1 MNDATRNTGDT
12 GTRSDQQEASLV
24 LITGMSG
31 AGRKEAATVLEE
43 MGWYVADN
51 LPPELI
57 MRMVELSFESDSPVE
72 RLAVVTDV
80 RSRDFVGSLT
90 DVLSSLHDSGRRPV
104 VLYLDADDRTLIRR
118 YGRVRRTHPLQGD
131 ETLQAGIDRE
141 REMMDGI
148 RQRADLVIDTSG
160 TSVHDLRRALEGYF
174 EALSDRREHITVQS
188 FGFKNGT
195 PRDVDIMLDVR
206 FLPNP
211 YWEPELRDYSGLDHD
226 VAEYVLSRPEA
237 GEFLD
242 HIEGLVATAL
252 PGYRREGKHFI
263 TLAVGCTGGQHR
275 SPAVAEAVKARLSGN
290 PDLDVRTV
298 HRDLEPGRPGR
309 TGTSTTTAAE
319 AAEAGEGDRA

>member
-1 MNDATRNTGDT
+1 MNDATRDT
-12 GTRSDQQEASLV
+12 GTRPDRQEASLV

-90 DVLSSLHDSGRRPV
+90 EVLSSLHESGRRPV

-118 YGRVRRTHPLQGD
+118 YGRVRRTHPLQDG

-141 REMMDGI
+141 REMMEGI

-160 TSVHDLRRALEGYF
+160 TSVHDLRRSMEGYF
-174 EALSDRREHITVQS
+174 EALSDRREHVTVQS
-188 FGFKNGT
+188 FGFKNGI
-195 PRDVDIMLDVR
+195 PNDVDVMLDAR

-211 YWEPELRDYSGLDHD
+211 YWDENLRDYSGLDAP
-226 VAEYVLSRPEA
+226 VAEFVLSRPEA
-237 GEFLD
+237 SDYLD
-242 HIEGLVATAL
+242 AVETLVSTAL
-252 PGYRREGKHFI
+252 PGYRREGKRFLTVAI
-263 TLAVGCTGGQHR
+263 GCTGGQHR
-275 SPAVAEAVKARLSGN
+275 SPAGAEALAARLAAN
-290 PDLDVRTV
+290 PELDVRTV

-309 TGTSTTTAAE
+309 TAT
-319 AAEAGEGDRA
+319 GEGASA

>member
-1 MNDATRNTGDT
+1 MTTPDNPRD
-12 GTRSDQQEASLV
+12 SQLEASLV

-90 DVLSSLHDSGRRPV
+90 DVLTSLHDSGRQPF

-118 YGRVRRTHPLQGD
+118 YGQLRRVHPLQGD

-141 REMMDGI
+141 RESMEGI
-148 RQRADLVIDTSG
+148 RQRADVVIDTTG
-160 TSVHDLRRALEGYF
+160 TSVHDLRRTLEGYF
-174 EALSDRREHITVQS
+174 AAISDRREHITVQS
-188 FGFKNGT
+188 FGFKHGT
-195 PRDVDIMLDVR
+195 PRDIDLLLDAR

-211 YWEPELRDYSGLDHD
+211 YWEPELRDSSGLDAP
-226 VAEYVLSRPEA
+226 VADFVLSRPEA
-237 GEFLD
+237 SDYLD
-242 HIEGLVATAL
+242 GVVRLLSTAL

-263 TLAVGCTGGQHR
+263 TVAVGCTGGQHR
-275 SPAVAEAVKARLSGN
+275 SPALVEALAERLRGLSE
-290 PDLDVRTV
+290 LDVRTM
-298 HRDLEPGRPGR
+298 HRDLVM
-309 TGTSTTTAAE
+309 
-319 AAEAGEGDRA
+319 GESS

>member
-1 MNDATRNTGDT
+1 MNDATRDT
-12 GTRSDQQEASLV
+12 GTRPDQQEASLV

-43 MGWYVADN
+43 LGWYVADN

-90 DVLSSLHDSGRRPV
+90 EVLSSLHDSGRRPV

-118 YGRVRRTHPLQGD
+118 YGRVRRTHPLQGS

-141 REMMDGI
+141 REMMEGI
-148 RQRADLVIDTSG
+148 RQRADLVVDTSG
-160 TSVHDLRRALEGYF
+160 TSVHDLRRNLEGYF

-188 FGFKNGT
+188 FGFKNGA
-195 PRDVDIMLDVR
+195 PRDVDIMMDAR

-211 YWEPELRDYSGLDHD
+211 HWEEELRDYSGLDTP
-226 VAEYVLSRPEA
+226 VADFVLSRPEA
-237 GEFLD
+237 TEYLD
-242 HIEGLVATAL
+242 LLEQLVTTAL
-252 PGYRREGKHFI
+252 PGYRREGKRFI
-263 TLAVGCTGGQHR
+263 TLAIGCTGGQHR
-275 SPAVAEAVKARLSGN
+275 SPAVAEAIAARLAAN
-290 PDLDVRTV
+290 PDLDVRTI

-309 TGTSTTTAAE
+309 TSAGKGATA
-319 AAEAGEGDRA
+319 

>member
-1 MNDATRNTGDT
+1 MD
-12 GTRSDQQEASLV
+12 TRSDQQQEASLV

-90 DVLSSLHDSGRRPV
+90 EVLSTLHDTGRRPV

-118 YGRVRRTHPLQGD
+118 YGQVRRIHPLQGD

-141 REMMDGI
+141 REMLGGI
-148 RQRADLVIDTSG
+148 RQRADIVLDTTG
-160 TSVHDLRRALEGYF
+160 TSVHDLRRALEEYF
-174 EALSDRREHITVQS
+174 AALSDRREHITVQS

-195 PRDVDIMLDVR
+195 PKDVDILLDAR

-211 YWEPELRDYSGLDHD
+211 YWDPELRDFSGLDRA
-226 VAEYVLSRPEA
+226 VADFVLSRPEA
-237 GEFLD
+237 TEYLD
-242 HIEGLVATAL
+242 AIDRIVTTAL

-275 SPAVAEAVKARLSGN
+275 SPAMVEAVAERLRGT

-298 HRDLEPGRPGR
+298 HRDLVPAHADHLDTKGM
-309 TGTSTTTAAE
+309 A
-319 AAEAGEGDRA
+319 